1 MKVRFKTGNIE
12 VKGQD
17 GKLVLLENQIL
28 VCKQADLTSEVV
40 ALAEQKD
47 LEMFSAE
54 YKEFVEEQRKEDLFR
69 RVSNGEVVL
78 ALSPAKVEFDS
89 PVPGGASPGEEVE
102 NLRPSKIS
110 KIKAALGI
118 DNAE

>member
-54 YKEFVEEQRKEDLFR
+54 YKEFVEEQSKEDLFR

-89 PVPGGASPGEEVE
+89 PVSGGASPGEEVE
-102 NLRPSKIS
+102 KPQTFEDLQDKSSAGNR
-110 KIKAALGI
+110 
-118 DNAE
+118 